1 MNKAMVIIVSC
12 ALLVIPSLAQNVLN
26 LNNCSPV
33 GTWYGGSDVKYQLII
48 TPITGERFAIW
59 GTVVA
64 AIGNLGYP
72 GWSPWAGEMT
82 KTKSGRYVFQEIA
95 LYTTSP
101 DFPPPL
107 NSFELDA
114 VHGWGHFT
122 DCTTIEFGFDYYV
135 WYFDLDKVPFVDQPD
150 GSIDASGIHES
161 YKRMPTSCPAC
172 SLPVAPSALMRPK
185 H

>member
-95 LYTTSP
+95 LYTTAPIFRLRSIRLSWMRCTVGGISP
-101 DFPPPL
+101 TAIPSSSD
-107 NSFELDA
+107 
-114 VHGWGHFT
+114 
-122 DCTTIEFGFDYYV
+122 FDYYR
-135 WYFDLDKVPFVDQPD
+135 
-150 GSIDASGIHES
+150 GISI
-161 YKRMPTSCPAC
+161 
-172 SLPVAPSALMRPK
+172 
-185 H
+185 